1 MVQFPVFVES
11 SAECNHM
18 CSPLCYIIEA
28 ISPGGAA
35 ADADA
40 AATAAAAA
48 SAADVAAAAA
58 DAGCFMLLQA
68 YTLPQSLRSG
78 CSLELRSRGQQ

>member
-1 MVQFPVFVES
+1 MVQVPVFVES

-48 SAADVAAAAA
+48 SAADVAAAA
-58 DAGCFMLLQA
+58 DVGCFMLLKA